1 VTLPTI
7 DFETYSEAG
16 FVWGAQAGG
25 AAAGKWA
32 ALPGDPQGKK
42 GLSVVG
48 AAVYATHPSTE
59 VLCAA
64 YDLQDGRGAQV
75 WTPDMDR
82 PDRLLLH
89 VQAGGLLEAWN
100 SGFEHWIWN
109 HVCVTRYGWP
119 PLPQRQLRCA
129 MARARAHALP
139 GALASAGKV
148 VVAEQQ
154 KNPDGTRLL
163 RKYSIPRNPTAKD
176 RRRRIIPDPAGDM
189 DALALYNYC
198 RQDVAAEIDVS
209 ARCPEIEGEE
219 LQYWLCDQAINYRGV
234 AIDLEGV
241 ENCIAIIDEA
251 HAIGNARLY
260 ELTGGAVA
268 RASEVAKITAWLH
281 GQGVHMDSL
290 DEEHVIEAL
299 REGVG

>member
-1 VTLPTI
+1 MTLPTL

-16 FVWGAQAGG
+16 FVWDAQAGG

-32 ALPGDPQGKK
+32 ALPGAPQGKK

-64 YDLQDGRGAQV
+64 YDLQDGRGPQL
-75 WTPDMDR
+75 WTPGM
-82 PDRLLLH
+82 PPPLPLIQH

-109 HVCVTRYGWP
+109 HVCVPRYGWP
-119 PLPQRQLRCA
+119 PLPQDQLRCA

-148 VVAEQQ
+148 VGAEQQ

-176 RRRRIIPDPAGDM
+176 ARTRVLPDTVDPDTPKLHG
-189 DALALYNYC
+189 YC
-198 RQDVAAEIDVS
+198 SQDVAAEIDVS

-219 LQYWLCDQAINYRGV
+219 LQYWMCDQAINYRGV

-241 ENCIAIIDEA
+241 ENCIAVIDEA
-251 HAIGNARLY
+251 HAEGNARLY

-268 RASEVAKITAWLH
+268 RASEVARLTAWLH
-281 GQGVHMDSL
+281 GQGVHMESL
-290 DEEHVIEAL
+290 DEEHVTEAL
-299 REGVG
+299 KEGVT

>member
-1 VTLPTI
+1 MTLPTL

-16 FVWGAQAGG
+16 FIWD

-32 ALPGDPQGKK
+32 ALPGAPQGKK

-48 AAVYATHPSTE
+48 AAVYATHPTTE
-59 VLCAA
+59 VLCAV
-64 YDLQDGRGAQV
+64 YDLQDGHGPQL
-75 WTPDMDR
+75 WTPGR
-82 PDRLLLH
+82 GYPTPLL
-89 VQAGGLLEAWN
+89 VYIDQGGIVEAWN

-109 HVCVTRYGWP
+109 HVCVPKYGWP
-119 PLPQRQLRCA
+119 PLPQKQLRCA

-139 GALASAGKV
+139 GSLAGAGGV
-148 VVAEQQ
+148 VGAIQQ
-154 KNPDGTRLL
+154 KDPDGTRLL
-163 RKYSIPRNPTAKD
+163 RRYSIPRNPTAKD
-176 RRRRIIPDPAGDM
+176 RRTRVLPDPADP
-189 DALALYNYC
+189 DTSKLYGYC

-234 AIDLEGV
+234 AIDLTGV
-241 ENCIAIIDEA
+241 ENCVAIIDEA

-268 RASEVAKITAWLH
+268 RASEVAKLTAWLH
-281 GQGVHMDSL
+281 GQGVHMESL
-290 DEEHVIEAL
+290 DEEHVMEAL
-299 REGVG
+299 KEGVSHE